1 MKALKR
7 LWLMYL
13 LSSDEQYLMTCKR
26 DGLYSS
32 LDVLAFERRM
42 QEMRVQLALLD
53 QPIKK
58 PFRLSKESI

>member
-26 DGLYSS
+26 DGLYGS
-32 LDVLAFERRM
+32 LDIQAFERRM

-53 QPIKK
+53 QPRKK